1 MGKLDDVLELYTK
14 EMTEKLGIKKVDA
27 NLLKAAAKACGPA
40 LYSNDSSKV
49 ACSNKS
55 ELETIKK
62 NFLIKKLELKD
73 TPKLDEGLK
82 AVCEEMGTKNRNK
95 YRAIFYY
102 LLIKKFKKSAMFK

>member
-1 MGKLDDVLELYTK
+1 MGKLDDALELYTK

-55 ELETIKK
+55 EMETIKK

-73 TPKLDEGLK
+73 SPKLDEGLK
-82 AVCEEMGTKNRNK
+82 DVCEQMGSRNRNK

-102 LLIKKFKKSAMFK
+102 LLIKKFRKSAMFK